1 MPSAV
6 RRNENTIA
14 SRIKLVITST
24 REGARIS
31 SVRTT
36 TTFSEVTSC
45 AGVSGALKERFTL
58 GIVVGAASARL
69 GNAPKAKV
77 PKISATKIT
86 FDIFGVSDRFCQKHG
101 LKHCLKFSRL
111 KHHLKTRLRLRLKL
125 CPKVC
130 RKICLKICQ
139 KYLADKNAFGKKRAS
154 KIHSICVLVFANI
167 FSAKGFEAKDFG
179 TKNLARLC
187 GRFCTILRAKICF
200 RFCPV
205 LFLIVFLYVILR
217 VFIVRLGF
225 AFCHFHKIHIGF
237 CSGLMS
243 S

>member
-45 AGVSGALKERFTL
+45 AGVSGALKDRFTL

-69 GNAPKAKV
+69 GNAPKAKML
-77 PKISATKIT
+77 KISAIKIPL
-86 FDIFGVSDRFCQKHG
+86 GMRRFCLKYH
-101 LKHCLKFSRL
+101 LKHCLKFC
-111 KHHLKTRLRLRLKL
+111 HLKYCLRLCLKFCL
-125 CPKVC
+125 KV
-130 RKICLKICQ
+130 CLKICLRVCQ
-139 KYLADKNAFGKKRAS
+139 KHLTGKNAFGKKRTS
-154 KIHSICVLVFANI
+154 KIFIFANI
-167 FSAKGFEAKDFG
+167 FGAKNFDSKDTEAKGFSTKKIEAKNFP
-179 TKNLARLC
+179 K
-187 GRFCTILRAKICF
+187 FCAKICF

-205 LFLIVFLYVILR
+205 LFLIVFLYVI
-217 VFIVRLGF
+217 F
-225 AFCHFHKIHIGF
+225 ACLSFG
-237 CSGLMS
+237 
-243 S
+243 